1 MLPHVLV
8 RRAGVPARGF
18 AKLLFLRSAEHIDR
32 YLHLEEFC
40 LRTADMLSV
49 ALARVIGESAEPSI
63 AAELIQL
70 RRDIYNDRLPKQNL
84 SSGSHEMLTQT
95 LQPPE
100 HEDLLLWLQ
109 NRRER
114 KHLL

>member
-1 MLPHVLV
+1 MNEAHFVSPNPGSIRAVMNSKPQPDVANGPTISGMLPHVLV

-70 RRDIYNDRLPKQNL
+70 
-84 SSGSHEMLTQT
+84 
-95 LQPPE
+95 
-100 HEDLLLWLQ
+100 
-109 NRRER
+109 
-114 KHLL
+114 